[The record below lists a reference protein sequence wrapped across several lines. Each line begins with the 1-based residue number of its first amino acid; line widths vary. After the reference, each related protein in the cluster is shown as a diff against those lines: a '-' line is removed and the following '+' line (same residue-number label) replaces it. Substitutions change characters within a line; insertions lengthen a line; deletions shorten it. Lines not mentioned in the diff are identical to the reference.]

1 MATRLIRT
9 VSFCIPSLLITG
21 WDLVVA
27 ALGSSSSRNVQCS
40 PPNATAP
47 YFDPIRSVDIAS
59 LYNGPHRSPHPRY
72 QTISSKNGCETSW
85 EVHQERRGGT
95 ICDGSRLRTGWE
107 CTCKRGRSTSFTSEF
122 ECHRLEIRIGTFG
135 RTARAPPSIHLYYPH
150 SCLFICI
157 WIRVYNSITSG
168 LRGNGVAAEV
178 DQNSRTARRAARIAG
193 RGGKA
198 RRRRSG
204 VGRAEHE
211 KAGRT
216 REETGWSVG

>member
-1 MATRLIRT
+1 MATGLIRT
-9 VSFCIPSLLITG
+9 VSFHISSLLITG
-21 WDLVVA
+21 WHLVVA

-40 PPNATAP
+40 PPNATAT

-59 LYNGPHRSPHPRY
+59 LYNRPHRSPHPRY

-85 EVHQERRGGT
+85 EIHQERRGGT
-95 ICDGSRLRTGWE
+95 ICNGSRLRTGWE

-122 ECHRLEIRIGTFG
+122 ECHRLEIRIWTFG
-135 RTARAPPSIHLYYPH
+135 WTARAPPSIHLCYPFL
-150 SCLFICI
+150 SLFICI
-157 WIRVYNSITSG
+157 WIRIYSNITSG
-168 LRGNGVAAEV
+168 LGIDVAAEV
-178 DQNSRTARRAARIAG
+178 DQNSRTARRASRIAR

-198 RRRRSG
+198 RRCRSG

-216 REETGWSVG
+216 REERGWSVG